1 MAVTTIADVLKQ
13 AERFEQMLADYYADI
28 AEHTTR
34 EGVRML
40 TDYMAR
46 HRVRM
51 HEELAKL
58 AHDRVEHI
66 CASPLRYEPDAADCK
81 CFEGLDL
88 PPDATANDVL
98 NVAMILD
105 ECLMNLYRQVLQQD
119 IEPEVREL
127 FESLL
132 RSEERDEIEL
142 KKIRAMD
149 YF

>member
-13 AERFEQMLADYYADI
+13 AERFEKMLADYYADL
-28 AEHTTR
+28 AEHTSR
-34 EGVRML
+34 EGVRLL
-40 TDYMAR
+40 TDYMSR

-58 AHDRVEHI
+58 PTEQIEHI
-66 CASPLRYEPDAADCK
+66 SASPLRYQPQAADCK

-88 PPDATANDVL
+88 PPDASASQVL
-98 NVAMILD
+98 DVAMVLD
-105 ECLMNLYRQVLQQD
+105 ECLMGLYRQVLQQD
-119 IEPEVREL
+119 VEPEVRDL

-132 RSEERDEIEL
+132 RSEQRDEIEL